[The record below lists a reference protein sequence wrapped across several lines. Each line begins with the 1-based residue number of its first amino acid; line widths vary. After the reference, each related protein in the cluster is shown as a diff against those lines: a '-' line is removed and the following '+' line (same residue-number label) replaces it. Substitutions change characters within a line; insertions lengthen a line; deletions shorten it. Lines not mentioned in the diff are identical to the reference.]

1 MNKLEVNLAEVSLDD
16 FVSGDTSTD
25 SDLIVAFAESASQ
38 STEVEI
44 TVDIDSLSEEE
55 RTVSF

>member
-1 MNKLEVNLAEVSLDD
+1 MEVNLAEVSLDD

-55 RTVSF
+55 RAVSF